1 LPGSQGRLTIEECK
15 VPKAGVFEVTG
26 DILQSRAQVIAH
38 GVSPN
43 DNFGQGLALSLREQ
57 WPAMYKDFRHHAQVG
72 HQEPGSLW
80 AWGGADGRR
89 IVALF
94 TQEPPKNKGGRPG
107 RATLQHV
114 GHALRELRKLIEAEQ
129 FTSVALPRLATGVGE
144 LEWADVAPLVHQHLD
159 GVGIPVIVY
168 STYRPGVA
176 ADEPLD

>member
-114 GHALRELRKLIEAEQ
+114 GHALRELRKLIEAEH

-144 LEWADVAPLVHQHLD
+144 LEWTEVAPLVHQHLD

-176 ADEPLD
+176 ADEPID